1 MKSVRH
7 PNLVRFKQSYH
18 DGYRIY
24 LIMEYCAGGEFLRR
38 IRTEQYTDKMI
49 ASWMTQ
55 LLRGLCCLHKAGIIH
70 RDIKPENVV
79 FVSEDVHSD
88 LKIIDFGLACHQ
100 DELLKQA
107 KYVYTESLSRQLS
120 AMSTLMAKLFPKI
133 NQKSHKNQPKRRV
146 MDEAGTANYMAP
158 EVIKGDY
165 DQKCDVFSLGII
177 LYLLCTGRHPFH
189 LAGDTE
195 RDVKN
200 RILTEEPR
208 YEPEEWSTH
217 PREVKSMVKRML
229 RKDPS
234 RRPDAE
240 VLLMEPWLQ
249 IADDQRCGMSKVT
262 TSVLENLKDWEK
274 RSKDQKLRQAFLLLL
289 AVQLSDDDLKTL
301 KQAFIALDRD
311 QDGLISADEL
321 YQVMSH
327 KGLNVNKQ
335 DVKRIAHSLDTT
347 GQGRISYDA
356 FLAAVTDTKE
366 TKRSELY
373 KRRCEEL
380 FQKFDPEGKGFI
392 DTNSLRLAM
401 NAANC
406 GYSEEDMDDIFGEVA
421 GTDDAKICLRDFMDL
436 MTAGV

>member
-18 DGYRIY
+18 DGYTIY

-79 FVSEDVHSD
+79 FVSEDVYSD
-88 LKIIDFGLACHQ
+88 LKIIDFGLACRQ
-100 DELLKQA
+100 DELLKQ
-107 KYVYTESLSRQLS
+107 VNPDTLVRP
-120 AMSTLMAKLFPKI
+120 AMSILMANIAPKI
-133 NQKSHKNQPKRRV
+133 NKNVIKEQPPMCEV
-146 MDEAGTANYMAP
+146 GTANYMAP
-158 EVIKGDY
+158 EIIKGDY

-200 RILTEEPR
+200 RILSEEPR
-208 YEPEEWSTH
+208 YEPEEWSIH

-240 VLLMEPWLQ
+240 VLLTEPWLQ

-289 AVQLSDDDLKTL
+289 AVQLSDKDLKSW
-301 KQAFIALDRD
+301 KRAFVALDRD
-311 QDGLISADEL
+311 HDGLICTDEL
-321 YQVMSH
+321 HHVMCH
-327 KGLNVNKQ
+327 KGLSVTKQ
-335 DVKRIAHSLDTT
+335 DVKRIVRSLDST
-347 GQGRISYDA
+347 GEGRISYDA

-373 KRRCEEL
+373 KRRCEEV
-380 FQKFDPEGKGFI
+380 FQKFDTQCEGFI
-392 DTNSLRLAM
+392 DVATLRLAL
-401 NAANC
+401 NTTDYR
-406 GYSEEDMDDIFGEVA
+406 YSEEELDNIFAEVA
-421 GTDDAKICLRDFMDL
+421 STGDGKIWKRDFMDL
-436 MTAGV
+436 MAAGI